1 MQKGIFEN
9 VAVIILAA
17 GLGTRMKS
25 GKAKVLHKVLGRP
38 MILYVVETAKKI
50 VGKNVILVIGNQAEK
65 VREIVSEN
73 FPLPA
78 ESGEG
83 ADGNDEFG
91 FALQKEQLGTGH
103 AVSYA
108 LPSVPGHIENVII
121 VCGDVPLIT
130 ADTLIRLIDDH
141 VTGKRDISLL
151 AVQVDDPKGYGRIL
165 MDENMHISGIVEEAD
180 ATEAQKKI
188 KTINAGI
195 YCVKKAFLTDALQ
208 KIKSDNAQGEFYLT
222 DIIGIGHKE
231 GRHIGVM
238 IGSTPDEVI
247 GINTPHDLMTVET
260 VMRSGKIS

>member
-25 GKAKVLHKVLGRP
+25 GKAKVLHEILGRP

-73 FPLPA
+73 FPLSA
-78 ESGEG
+78 ESDE
-83 ADGNDEFG
+83 ADGNDEVG

-108 LPSVPGHIENVII
+108 LPNVPGHIEDVVIL
-121 VCGDVPLIT
+121 CGDVPLIT

-141 VTGKRDISLL
+141 VVGKRDISLL

-165 MDENMHISGIVEEAD
+165 MDENMHISKIVEEAD

-195 YCVKKAFLTDALQ
+195 YCVKKTFLTDALQ

-231 GRHIGVM
+231 GRCIGVM

-247 GINTPHDLMTVET
+247 GINTPHDLMAVET